1 MVRRARSD
9 GARGIFLVPTN
20 HKAPYFMC
28 LKQRSVGRSVIVG
41 AAGAFQYTDRQMPQ
55 HTLFAVDFGGPGA
68 ERAAPAC
75 GQEYRR
81 RTCGREFR
89 RIDEQEQTAITEK
102 LSELA
107 ESLLARCARVRA
119 RACIAA
125 RSQTA
130 GGALVAVRPAVA
142 AGRPAGPAATGP
154 PPASRRRQLR
164 RRSPPSDRLLR
175 RVSRQGLQRR
185 ASKRPSLR

>member
-1 MVRRARSD
+1 MPSARAAGIRGAECVGVTQGGRFLLSPERFGGQGGQKGALGRSARNFS
-9 GARGIFLVPTN
+9 GAIVPTN

-81 RTCGREFR
+81 RTCGREFQ
-89 RIDEQEQTAITEK
+89 RIDEQERTAITEK
-102 LSELA
+102 LIAPA
-107 ESLLARCARVRA
+107 ESLL
-119 RACIAA
+119 
-125 RSQTA
+125 
-130 GGALVAVRPAVA
+130 P
-142 AGRPAGPAATGP
+142 
-154 PPASRRRQLR
+154 
-164 RRSPPSDRLLR
+164 
-175 RVSRQGLQRR
+175 RR
-185 ASKRPSLR
+185 AGV